1 MGAHHRDGLDAK
13 KKIQPTVRE
22 FNIAQ
27 YILRTVEIGIR
38 TEMMD
43 HLTIGMLYD
52 VYVEKLDDGEDWPLK
67 ATKEDYDDFF
77 GG

>member
-1 MGAHHRDGLDAK
+1 
-13 KKIQPTVRE
+13 
-22 FNIAQ
+22 
-27 YILRTVEIGIR
+27 
-38 TEMMD
+38 MMD

-52 VYVEKLDDGEDWPLK
+52 VYVEKLDDGEDWPLT